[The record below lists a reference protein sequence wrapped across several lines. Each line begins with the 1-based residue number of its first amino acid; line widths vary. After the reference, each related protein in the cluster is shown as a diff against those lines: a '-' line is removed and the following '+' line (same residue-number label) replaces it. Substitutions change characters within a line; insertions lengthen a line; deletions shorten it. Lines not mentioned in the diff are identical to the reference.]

1 MNILLILIAVF
12 VFLVGLSD
20 LIHSIKLNMLSS
32 RQKNNKI
39 LLCVL
44 TDESAELDLQ
54 YIIEQS
60 NWLGRKYS
68 DKILCVNRIK
78 SFETLNICKS
88 IANKNNIKFI
98 LDEELAS
105 TIKSEL

>member
-1 MNILLILIAVF
+1 MNILLILIAAF

-20 LIHSIKLNMLSS
+20 IIHTVKLNMLNSGH
-32 RQKNNKI
+32 KNNKV

-54 YIIEQS
+54 FIIEQS
-60 NWLGRKYS
+60 NWLGKKYS

-78 SFETLNICKS
+78 SLETLNICQNL
-88 IANKNNIKFI
+88 ANKNNIKFI
-98 LDEELAS
+98 LDKELAS
-105 TIKSEL
+105 TIESEL